1 MATYGPKSAKL
12 FPAWGRLREERHS
25 RALSRLERFFQNSG
39 CAIHEVCTGEPI
51 ELPDVLFPLNSGRN
65 LSMTRLNGPF
75 RASFAATV
83 LGLSIPVLMTGCST
97 AMTFPTASVAP
108 SYNESPIQLTA
119 GEFRPVVFVAQVI
132 DDRPSQVAGA
142 VGSTTFTSGQELHR
156 FIHQELEGQLSSGG
170 VPLGRSKSEAESQ
183 SNSHREVSVRIR
195 SVNYGAAT
203 SLLHKT
209 VAGINL
215 LVTVK
220 DESGRP
226 VFAQTYFGSST
237 PGRVWSTAERS
248 GDLMSKAVQEAVTKA
263 LRDGNFRASVGL

>member
-1 MATYGPKSAKL
+1 MT
-12 FPAWGRLREERHS
+12 
-25 RALSRLERFFQNSG
+25 RFFGS
-39 CAIHEVCTGEPI
+39 
-51 ELPDVLFPLNSGRN
+51 
-65 LSMTRLNGPF
+65 F
-75 RASFAATV
+75 RASLATAI
-83 LGLSIPVLMTGCST
+83 LGLIGAASLTGCTT

-119 GEFRPVVFVAQVI
+119 GEFRPVVFVSQVI
-132 DDRPSQVAGA
+132 DDRPSEVAGA
-142 VGSTTFTSGQELHR
+142 VGSTTFTSGQQLHQ
-156 FIHQELEGQLSSGG
+156 FIHRELEGQLSSGG

-183 SNSHREVSVRIR
+183 SNSYREVSVRIR

-209 VAGINL
+209 IAGINL

-220 DESGRP
+220 DEAGRP
-226 VFAQTYFGSST
+226 VFAQTYFGAST

-263 LRDGNFRASVGL
+263 VRDGKFRSAVGL